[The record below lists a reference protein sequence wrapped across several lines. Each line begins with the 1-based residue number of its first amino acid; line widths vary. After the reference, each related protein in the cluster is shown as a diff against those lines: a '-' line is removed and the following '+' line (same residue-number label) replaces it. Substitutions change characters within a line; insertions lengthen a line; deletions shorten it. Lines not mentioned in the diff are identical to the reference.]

1 MISIFES
8 VSRKTAA
15 QLRYDQE
22 QNLKQ
27 NAMIAGLTAAG
38 LGGMYTMYRINSR
51 PQSSQNHSSEIS
63 DRSGDS
69 ILSPSSDDSIF
80 STSSNNDSILEPQ
93 TDDSIFSTSSNNDSI
108 LSPSTSDSIF

>member
-8 VSRKTAA
+8 ISRKTAA

-22 QNLKQ
+22 QNRKQ

-38 LGGMYTMYRINSR
+38 LAGMYTMYRINSR
-51 PQSSQNHSSEIS
+51 PQSSQNYSSETS
-63 DRSGDS
+63 NRPG
-69 ILSPSSDDSIF
+69 DSIF

-93 TDDSIFSTSSNNDSI
+93 TDDSIFNTTSNNDSI
-108 LSPSTSDSIF
+108 LSPSTSDSVF